1 MRSLG
6 VDLPEQPHQKYTDI
20 QDVLTATRRH
30 ESPGATLSPGR
41 RGGLRGGGAG
51 VAAVSPQRW
60 LQWYIVHK
68 TRKHE
73 AHRGWQSASST
84 SIFKHRTQRQRAQTH
99 TQRHKNWE
107 GWGGGGGGGGATQT
121 ILLQNNN
128 SFSVPTGG
136 DGAALAGSPP
146 APLSAQRGGGG
157 KKKKTTKNP
166 PHAQPPPTPPPQVR
180 LAADTRNAEFATK
193 MN

>member
-1 MRSLG
+1 M
-6 VDLPEQPHQKYTDI
+6 K
-20 QDVLTATRRH
+20 A
-30 ESPGATLSPGR
+30 PGR
-41 RGGLRGGGAG
+41 RCLRGGGAG
-51 VAAVSPQRW
+51 SGAAGRGSPPSPLSAGCSGTSCTRLANMRHIEAGSLH
-60 LQWYIVHK
+60 LQPPFSN
-68 TRKHE
+68 T
-73 AHRGWQSASST
+73 AHRGSA
-84 SIFKHRTQRQRAQTH
+84 HRHTRRDTKTGRA
-99 TQRHKNWE
+99 
-107 GWGGGGGGGGATQT
+107 GGGGGGGGGATQT